1 METLVPPPAGPAA
14 GSTLLICAACGAQ
27 TAEIPCTACSRNPL
41 LQGRYRLLRVHGG
54 DPSGM
59 AYLAAD
65 SRRPDQA
72 VVVRL
77 VPLSPEDAAPLGAEV
92 GPRARALRELDHP
105 GVRPLFSAFLVGRNR
120 RQALAEVHP
129 ALPGEPLSEHMRG
142 APLPEA
148 EAVDVLRQVLAA
160 VRALHELSP
169 PQPAGALSPQRL
181 LRQPDGRVILLY
193 PGGLEA
199 PRRGAA
205 PWAPADDLRAVGLL
219 GVAVLTGQPAETFA
233 DPRGWLSWEH
243 QARAPAA
250 LVELISRLLDPDP
263 ALRPASAADALR
275 ELQNADQ
282 VVVDVD
288 LGTLMSP
295 APSLAPRPP
304 TPEPRPDARAGEQP
318 LRARPRLEPNDAP
331 APPPAAEVSAAAQA
345 ITALIVLLF
354 VAVALLAAQATL
366 AGLGLIAGGPWLSVG

>member
-14 GSTLLICAACGAQ
+14 SSTPLICAACGAL
-27 TAEIPCTACSRNPL
+27 TAEIPCTACSRNPM
-41 LQGRYRLLRVHGG
+41 LQGRYRLLQVHGG

-72 VVVRL
+72 VIVRL
-77 VPLSPEDAAPLGAEV
+77 VPLSPDDAEHLGAEV
-92 GPRARALRELDHP
+92 GPRARALRELDHA

-129 ALPGEPLSEHMRG
+129 ALPGEPLIDRVRG

-148 EAVDVLRQVLAA
+148 EVVDVLRQVLAA

-169 PQPAGALSPQRL
+169 PQPAGAVTPQRL
-181 LRQPDGRVILLY
+181 LRQPNGRVVLMY
-193 PGGLEA
+193 PGGLEG
-199 PRRGAA
+199 PRRAGA
-205 PWAPADDLRAVGLL
+205 PWSPGDDLRAVGML
-219 GVAVLTGQPAETFA
+219 GVSLVTGQGAETFA

-243 QARAPAA
+243 RARASAG

-263 ALRPASAADALR
+263 TLRPASAADALR
-275 ELQNADQ
+275 ELQALDQ
-282 VVVDVD
+282 VVVDAD
-288 LGTLMSP
+288 LGTLMTP

-304 TPEPRPDARAGEQP
+304 TPESRLEARTGEHP
-318 LRARPRLEPNDAP
+318 ALVRPRLEPHDP
-331 APPPAAEVSAAAQA
+331 GPPQPSAETSPAAQA
-345 ITALIVLLF
+345 ITALVVLLF
-354 VAVALLAAQATL
+354 AIVALLAAQATL
-366 AGLGLIAGGPWLSVG
+366 AGLGLISGGPWLSLG